1 MKILVSDSLAEEGIK
16 ILKSGAEVD
25 VLTKLSKEELLQK
38 IKEYDALVVRSATQV
53 TREVIEA
60 GERLKVIGR
69 AGVGV
74 DNIDV
79 AAATERGIVVLNAPE
94 GNTIAAAEHTI
105 AMMMSMSRK
114 IPQANASLK
123 GNKWEKGKF
132 MGVELYD
139 KVLGIIGLGRIGT
152 EVAKRCQSFGMRILA
167 YDPYISEEKAKNL
180 GVKLST
186 VDEIVIN
193 SDFITVHT
201 PLTKETQNLIGA
213 KELEKM
219 KKSVRLINCARGGI
233 INEEALHEALKSGKV
248 AGAALDV
255 FVKEP
260 PTNSPLLTLDNIVVT
275 PHLGASTAEAQVNV
289 AIGVAEQV
297 LNALRGEVVK
307 NAVNAPAVGPEV
319 MEAIRP
325 YLPLAEK
332 IGKFL
337 AQLVKGHVNQ
347 VEISYSGEIAEQDT
361 KFLTIAIMKGMLEPV
376 LSAPVTFVNAM
387 KVAKNRGITVF
398 ESKSS
403 RAEDFA
409 NLISVTAKSD
419 IDQRRAAGTIFGKQ
433 DARIVLIDKYRVDA
447 VPSGYMVISNHID
460 KPGTIGKIGTLLGK
474 NNINI
479 AGMIVGRASPGGQA
493 VMVLAVDSS
502 IPDDILKQFLDVDG
516 VKDAEL
522 VKL

>member
-1 MKILVSDSLAEEGIK
+1 MKILVSDSIAEEGIK
-16 ILKSGAEVD
+16 ILKREAEVD
-25 VLTKLSKEELLQK
+25 VSTKLPREEL
-38 IKEYDALVVRSATQV
+38 IKRIKDYDALVVRSATKV
-53 TREVIEA
+53 TRDVIEA
-60 GERLKVIGR
+60 GERLRVIGR

-79 AAATERGIVVLNAPE
+79 DAATERGIIVLNAPE
-94 GNTIAAAEHTI
+94 GNTIAAAEHTMG
-105 AMMMSMSRK
+105 MMMALARN
-114 IPQANASLK
+114 IPQANMSLK
-123 GNKWEKGKF
+123 GKKWEKGKF
-132 MGVELYD
+132 MGVEIYD

-167 YDPYISEEKAKNL
+167 YDPYISEEKAKSL
-180 GVKLST
+180 GVKLTT
-186 VDEIVIN
+186 VDEIIKN
-193 SDFITVHT
+193 ADFITVHT

-213 KELEKM
+213 KEFEKI
-219 KKSVRLINCARGGI
+219 KKGVRMINCARGGI
-233 INEEALHEALKSGKV
+233 IDEEALYNALKSGKV

-260 PTNSPLLTLDNIVVT
+260 PLESPLLALDNVITT

-289 AIGVAEQV
+289 AVGVAEQV
-297 LNALRGEVVK
+297 LNALKGEVVK

-337 AQLVKGHVNQ
+337 AQVVRGHVNQ
-347 VEISYSGEIAEQDT
+347 VEVSYSGEIAEKDT
-361 KFLTIAIMKGMLEPV
+361 KFLTIAILKGLLEPV
-376 LSAPVTFVNAM
+376 LCAPVTFVNAM
-387 KVAKNRGITVF
+387 IVAKSRGITVF
-398 ESKSS
+398 ESKSPKT
-403 RAEDFA
+403 EDFA

-419 IDQRRAAGTIFGKQ
+419 IDQRRAAGTIFGKR

-479 AGMIVGRASPGGQA
+479 AGMIVGRESPGGPA

-502 IPDDILKQFLDVDG
+502 IPDDILKQFSDVDG